1 MMMNDIPDFISF
13 CVFSSAAGCIPI
25 QNLKNKFEK
34 LVHLVGFVTRK
45 KQKCINPLKAEL
57 NPICNLLALLG
68 AHHILHISRIMVNFS
83 NNDFN
88 LHKLSHLQLR

>member
-1 MMMNDIPDFISF
+1 ML
-13 CVFSSAAGCIPI
+13 CVRYWTPCDGQRDSPKHVEFYS
-25 QNLKNKFEK
+25 KNKFEK